1 MLHIGSLFHIAHV
14 VDDLAAAERWYDRIF
29 APQYMFRGNHSTIE
43 GRDASIL
50 IFADFVSEPM
60 SPIGTDGNVARF
72 HARFGQRLHSIALY
86 SDDVGAIWQ
95 RLREHGVRITDG
107 RAPVEERPERSAIYT
122 HPRDSFGILEFMQ
135 PRVQGSGGVATADA
149 LGECYDPRLLGTY
162 SPDFWRDEH
171 PLRVLRSHLTVL
183 VRDMA
188 AARALYVD
196 VLEARPLFEDEH
208 TARGTHSLFVAL
220 GADPVIVELARPL
233 SDQSDQSDQSGQS
246 DQSDEARELERNG
259 EMIYSVT
266 FRLEDLAAGV
276 AHLRACGVEPSRRRD
291 GSVVIDPS
299 QALGAVFAFSGED
312 VPNDPRA

>member
-14 VDDLAAAERWYDRIF
+14 IDDLPAAERWYDRVF
-29 APQYMFRGNHSTIE
+29 APEYMLRRNHSTIE

-60 SPIGTDGNVARF
+60 SPIDTDGNVGRF

-86 SDDVGAIWQ
+86 SNSVVEIWQ
-95 RLREHGVRITDG
+95 RLRAHGVRITDG
-107 RAPVEERPERSAIYT
+107 RGPVEEEPPERSAIYT
-122 HPRDSFGILEFMQ
+122 HPRDTFGILEFMK
-135 PRVQGSGGVATADA
+135 PRVGGAGGVMTADA

-171 PLRVLRSHLTVL
+171 PLRILRSHLTVL
-183 VRDMA
+183 VRDIA

-196 VLEARPLFEDEH
+196 VLEGRPLFEDER
-208 TARGTHSLFVAL
+208 TARDTHSLFVAL

-233 SDQSDQSDQSGQS
+233 SDESA
-246 DQSDEARELERNG
+246 EARELEKNG

-266 FRLEDLAAGV
+266 FRLEDLDAGI
-276 AHLRACGVEPSRRRD
+276 AHLRKCGLEPAQRRD
-291 GSVVIDPS
+291 GSAVLDPS
-299 QALGAVFAFSGED
+299 QALGAVFGFSGED
-312 VPNDPRA
+312 VPNDPRAG